1 MFASF
6 GHCRC
11 TYTYHDGDKNFQYM
25 GVLMALGC
33 SVLAPV
39 SLRGVM
45 EGEGVI
51 GKCKSNAKGSRER

>member
-1 MFASF
+1 MYI
-6 GHCRC
+6 
-11 TYTYHDGDKNFQYM
+11 YTYHDGDKKSQYM
-25 GVLMALGC
+25 AVLMALGC

-51 GKCKSNAKGSRER
+51 GKCKSNARERIYSVKQI